1 MITNKETLRLYL
13 DADKFALGI
22 NKRFPIPIVDSIWIY
37 QRTLRFYEYH
47 KNVGNRFR
55 KYLYS
60 ILLNIRGQRLGFSIS
75 GNCFGYGLRLNHYGL
90 VIVNAKARIGN
101 WCDIHQGVNIGE
113 NGYIEETEATNI
125 GEAKSEVP
133 ILGNYCFIGPG
144 AKIFGSCRVGDYV
157 RIGANAVVCKD
168 IADNHTAVGIPCLSY
183 PNKKQNIT
191 IARKETEIEFLKKF
205 PQYIRLIENK
215 NDL

>member
-22 NKRFPIPIVDSIWIY
+22 NKRFPIPIVDSVWIY

-47 KNVGNRFR
+47 KNVGNRLR
-55 KYLYS
+55 RLLYS
-60 ILLNIRGQRLGFSIS
+60 LLLNIRGQRLGFSIS

-113 NGYIEETEATNI
+113 NGYIEKKTE
-125 GEAKSEVP
+125 GDMVKSEVP
-133 ILGNYCFIGPG
+133 ILGDYCFIGPG
-144 AKIFGSCRVGDYV
+144 AKIFGACKIGNKV

-168 IADNHTAVGIPCLSY
+168 IEENHTAVGIPATTYL
-183 PNKKQNIT
+183 NQKQNIT
-191 IARKETEIEFLKKF
+191 IAREETEYEFLKRY
-205 PQYIRLIENK
+205 PQYKEIIQTLK
-215 NDL
+215 TK